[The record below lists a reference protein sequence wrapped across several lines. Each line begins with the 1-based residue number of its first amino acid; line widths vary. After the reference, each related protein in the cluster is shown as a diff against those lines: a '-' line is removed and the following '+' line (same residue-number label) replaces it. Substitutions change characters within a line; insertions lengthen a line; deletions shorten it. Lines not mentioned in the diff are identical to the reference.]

1 MKKLTS
7 KEVDELIQGNSD
19 ADAVNSK
26 ERRRKKKKRNHIYN
40 KESK

>member
-1 MKKLTS
+1 MKKLTNQ
-7 KEVDELIQGNSD
+7 ELDELIQGNSD
-19 ADAVNSK
+19 VDAVNSK